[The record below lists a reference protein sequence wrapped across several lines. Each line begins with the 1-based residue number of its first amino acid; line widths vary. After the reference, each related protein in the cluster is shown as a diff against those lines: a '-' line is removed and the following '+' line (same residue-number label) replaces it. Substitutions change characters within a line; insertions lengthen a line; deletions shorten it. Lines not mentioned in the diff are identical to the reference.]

1 MDIYNVLISLLLIVV
16 VIMLLKTL
24 FKDKENRHL
33 KKQISLY
40 EQQLKTN
47 IENDR
52 KIRLIKHD
60 MKHHIREINMLASNG
75 RADDIISYTRE
86 LSDDIKDA
94 EKAYDTGNIY
104 VDGILNY
111 YNSLFLSHGIQAQI
125 SVVIPDKLEI
135 SPYDL
140 NIMLGNLLDNA
151 YENVIK
157 ANETK
162 VLIDIKFDENVLYL
176 SVANTYN
183 SKIKKENGKMVS
195 LKSKNHGYGLEN
207 IKRIAKKYNGDMKIE
222 YNEKMFMV
230 GLVLYL

>member
-162 VLIDIKFDENVLYL
+162 VMIDIKFDENVLYL

-183 SKIKKENGKMVS
+183 SKIKKENGKIVS

-230 GLVLYL
+230 GVVLYL

>member
-183 SKIKKENGKMVS
+183 SKIKKENEKIVS

>member
-1 MDIYNVLISLLLIVV
+1 M
-16 VIMLLKTL
+16 
-24 FKDKENRHL
+24 
-33 KKQISLY
+33 
-40 EQQLKTN
+40 
-47 IENDR
+47 
-52 KIRLIKHD
+52 
-60 MKHHIREINMLASNG
+60 
-75 RADDIISYTRE
+75 
-86 LSDDIKDA
+86 
-94 EKAYDTGNIY
+94 
-104 VDGILNY
+104 
-111 YNSLFLSHGIQAQI
+111 
-125 SVVIPDKLEI
+125 VIPDKLEI

-162 VLIDIKFDENVLYL
+162 VMIDIKFDENVLYL

-183 SKIKKENGKMVS
+183 SKIKKENGKIVS

>member
-183 SKIKKENGKMVS
+183 SKIKKENGKIVS

>member
-1 MDIYNVLISLLLIVV
+1 MNIYNVLISLLLIVV

-24 FKDKENRHL
+24 FKDRENRLL

-75 RADDIISYTRE
+75 CADDIISYTGE

-157 ANETK
+157 ANETE
-162 VLIDIKFDENVLYL
+162 VMIDIKFDENVLYL

-183 SKIKKENGKMVS
+183 SKIKKENGKIVS
-195 LKSKNHGYGLEN
+195 LKGKNHGYGLEN

-230 GLVLYL
+230 GVVLYL